1 MLRSV
6 PCFQGAQEMLQNLPY
21 ECVSPEHLA
30 EVAQH
35 GGRWQH
41 ICDST
46 PQIEALLEQFHSAL
60 RAEM

>member
-1 MLRSV
+1 MVLSV

-30 EVAQH
+30 KVAQH

-41 ICDST
+41 MYVS
-46 PQIEALLEQFHSAL
+46 FHREL
-60 RAEM
+60 R